1 MSLATRCSACGT
13 MFRVVQDQ
21 LRVSEG
27 WVRCG
32 RCDAVFNA
40 LDALVDLDTP
50 SPGAGEPAAAPSLA
64 RAAAPPG
71 RRPEP
76 EPEPEQEPR
85 YVPDPDPGPDRRVEP
100 FLEGRVGTLPP
111 PGGAWDE
118 PEAVAPDRA
127 MRGAERLDPPAPPA
141 PAAEHR
147 PVATAREPLDARPT
161 AGATAAPGF
170 VRRAER
176 DARWQSPAMRAA
188 LLGCAGMLLAL
199 LALQAVY
206 HFRDAIAARSPAAAE
221 WLHSACERWDCRIE
235 APRRIADVTLEGSS
249 LSRLPDQAEAV
260 KLSMNLR
267 NRGSTALGLP
277 AVELTLTDIQGQLIA
292 RRVLLPADLRVDPPV
307 IAAGS
312 ELPVEVVLGASGRAI
327 NGYTV
332 ELFYP

>member
-32 RCDAVFNA
+32 RCDSVFNA
-40 LDALVDLDTP
+40 LDSLVDLDAEPPGSSDRPATP
-50 SPGAGEPAAAPSLA
+50 A
-64 RAAAPPG
+64 RAAAPPA

-76 EPEPEQEPR
+76 ALDHEPPRPVDPFPEIRTEPAP
-85 YVPDPDPGPDRRVEP
+85 
-100 FLEGRVGTLPP
+100 LPEVV
-111 PGGAWDE
+111 WDE
-118 PEAVAPDRA
+118 PAAVILDRA
-127 MRGAERLDPPAPPA
+127 SGEETIEPPAPGAALPDRM
-141 PAAEHR
+141 PAAGTAPRTSVEPSAASAP
-147 PVATAREPLDARPT
+147 PVS
-161 AGATAAPGF
+161 PGF

-176 DARWQSPAMRAA
+176 DERWRSPAMRAA
-188 LLGCAGMLLAL
+188 LLGCAAMLLAL
-199 LALQAVY
+199 LGLQAAY
-206 HFRDAIAARSPAAAE
+206 HFRDAIAARSPAAAQ
-221 WLHSACERWDCRIE
+221 WLRSACERWDCRIE
-235 APRRIADVTLEGSS
+235 APRRISDVTLEGSA
-249 LSRLPDQAEAV
+249 LSRLPQQADAV

-277 AVELTLTDIQGQLIA
+277 AVELTLTDAQGQLIA
-292 RRVLLPADLRVDPPV
+292 RRVLLPADLRIDPPV

-312 ELPVEVVLGASGRAI
+312 ELPVELVLGASGRPI

>member
-32 RCDAVFNA
+32 RCDSVFNA
-40 LDALVDLDTP
+40 LDALVDLDAEAP
-50 SPGAGEPAAAPSLA
+50 RANDHPPAPAPA
-64 RAAAPPG
+64 RAAAPEL
-71 RRPEP
+71 RRPAPEP
-76 EPEPEQEPR
+76 EPEPEPDHRVDPFLGSRTEPAPL
-85 YVPDPDPGPDRRVEP
+85 PDIGWDAPVSVTLDRAAPGPEAID
-100 FLEGRVGTLPP
+100 PP
-111 PGGAWDE
+111 VP
-118 PEAVAPDRA
+118 PSP
-127 MRGAERLDPPAPPA
+127 ERLPAGAGRESVETVTPA
-141 PAAEHR
+141 PAAL
-147 PVATAREPLDARPT
+147 P
-161 AGATAAPGF
+161 PGF

-188 LLGCAGMLLAL
+188 LLGCAVMLLAL
-199 LALQAVY
+199 LGLQAGY
-206 HFRDAIAARSPAAAE
+206 HYRDAIAARSPAAAQ

-235 APRRIADVTLEGSS
+235 APRRITDVTLEGSA
-249 LSRLPDQAEAV
+249 LSRLAQQAEAV

-267 NRGSTALGLP
+267 NRGSTALSLP
-277 AVELTLTDIQGQLIA
+277 AVELTLTDVQGQLIA
-292 RRVLLPADLRVDPPV
+292 RRVLLPADLRIDPPV

-312 ELPVEVVLGASGRAI
+312 ELPIEVVLGASGRPI